1 MNNTILLRHGCFPE
15 LKSKQAAIV
24 HRPGRQTIERMR
36 ELRETNRSFERALNT
51 IVVICGNS
59 IASTQSGRRR
69 PDYKPLGYLR

>member
-1 MNNTILLRHGCFPE
+1 MNRSLLHLGRIADLQ
-15 LKSKQAAIV
+15 LKRATTV
-24 HRPGRQTIERMR
+24 PGPSRQTIERIR

-59 IASTQSGRRR
+59 IPSTHSGRRR